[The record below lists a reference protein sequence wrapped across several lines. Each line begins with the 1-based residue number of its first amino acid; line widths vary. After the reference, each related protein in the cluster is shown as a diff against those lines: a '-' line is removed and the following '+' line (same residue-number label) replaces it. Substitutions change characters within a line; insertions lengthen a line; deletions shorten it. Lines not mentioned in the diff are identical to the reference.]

1 MKKKN
6 PNDEVNAKILQ
17 VLDKSENDIVAA
29 NKALETYDIIWEEDS
44 WDVEDNNIYKD

>member
-17 VLDKSENDIVAA
+17 VLDESENNIASA
-29 NKALETYDIIWEEDS
+29 NKDLMKINDIRKLI
-44 WDVEDNNIYKD
+44 